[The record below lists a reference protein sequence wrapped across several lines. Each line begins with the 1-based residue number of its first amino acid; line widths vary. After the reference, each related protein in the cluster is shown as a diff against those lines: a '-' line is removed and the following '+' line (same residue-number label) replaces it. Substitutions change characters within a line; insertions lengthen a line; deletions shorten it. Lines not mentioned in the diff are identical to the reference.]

1 MKKNISLSLILP
13 RFTQKLVP
21 KMEFKIKLMNQ
32 TQQNDEKH
40 KFESNFDLFDSNLGL
55 QNVFVSFTSTSSCVL
70 SEAKTQWILKEN

>member
-21 KMEFKIKLMNQ
+21 KMEFKIKLINQ

-40 KFESNFDLFDSNLGL
+40 KFEPNFDLFDSNLGL
-55 QNVFVSFTSTSSCVL
+55 QNVFVSFTSASSCVL
-70 SEAKTQWILKEN
+70 S

>member
-21 KMEFKIKLMNQ
+21 KMEFKIKLINQ
-32 TQQNDEKH
+32 TQQNGEKH
-40 KFESNFDLFDSNLGL
+40 KFEPNFDLFDSNLGL

-70 SEAKTQWILKEN
+70 S